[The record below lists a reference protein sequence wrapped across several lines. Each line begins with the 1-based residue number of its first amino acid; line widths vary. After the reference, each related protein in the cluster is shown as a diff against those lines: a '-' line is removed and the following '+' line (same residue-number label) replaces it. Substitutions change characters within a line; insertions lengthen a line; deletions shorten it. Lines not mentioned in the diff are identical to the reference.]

1 MTTLLNY
8 YSTIFPINHILDLY
22 TYNNENLTNNREF
35 AIRKEENNAIIRYVN
50 IKSNKDFL
58 EKVVKFKPS
67 RIEIGPIYN
76 IDMKLINFQTIEP
89 YGKEMIIDLDITD
102 YKDVINCNCPSIGI
116 LCNECLLVLKYNI
129 IITNNILVNH
139 FRTNRFFW
147 LFSGKKGF
155 HCVIYDEFFFL
166 KDNNERKKLLNIFE
180 NYRTLNKAIIQEPIE
195 SILLE
200 KYIQDEI
207 NKYFD
212 ILKSRNQLKLKNS
225 FKLQQIS
232 YNEKLFYLLPK
243 IDVNVFIGLKHL
255 SKIAYSIHPSS
266 NLVSSILDHRN
277 IIDFNIKNDVLVL
290 DNLTYTKF
298 IKSKQFKY
306 LKYTIF
312 CKNNFYCLKCFKI
325 GIEDLKETIQTTN
338 ENYNNFILSIKF
350 FSLNNLKLHLYDKH
364 KSFNCDIL
372 YGNKCSIPYLFDSIN
387 INYSNELFINFYKKK
402 K

>member
-1 MTTLLNY
+1 MKNLFNY
-8 YSTIFPINHILDLY
+8 YSSIFSINFII
-22 TYNNENLTNNREF
+22 NLNKFNKNFSNNREF
-35 AIRKEENNAIIRYVN
+35 AIRKEENNAIIRYLN
-50 IKSNKDFL
+50 IKSSEDFL
-58 EKVVKFKPS
+58 EKINKFKPS

-76 IDMKLINFQTIEP
+76 VDIKLINFQIIES
-89 YGKEMIIDLDITD
+89 YGKEIIIDLDITD
-102 YKDVINCNCPSIGI
+102 YNDVINCKCPLKAL

-129 IITNNILVNH
+129 LITNNILINY

-180 NYRTLNKAIIQEPIE
+180 NYRTLKKAIIQEPIE

-200 KYIQDEI
+200 KYIQDEV

-212 ILKSRNQLKLKNS
+212 ILKSRNQLKLKKS
-225 FKLQQIS
+225 KLQNIS

-243 IDVNVFIGLKHL
+243 IDVNVFIGLNHL

-266 NLVSSILDHRN
+266 NLISSILDHRN
-277 IIDFNIKNDVLVL
+277 LDSFNIKNDILIL
-290 DNLTYTKF
+290 DNLTVSKF

-306 LKYTIF
+306 LKYTVF

-325 GIEDLKETIQTTN
+325 GIKELKENIQITN
-338 ENYNNFILSIKF
+338 ENYNNFILSIKLRN
-350 FSLNNLKLHLYDKH
+350 LNDLKLHLYNNH
-364 KSFNCDIL
+364 KEFDCDIL
-372 YGNKCSIPYLFDSIN
+372 YENKCSISYLMDSIN
-387 INYSNELFINFYKKK
+387 INYSSELFINFYKKK